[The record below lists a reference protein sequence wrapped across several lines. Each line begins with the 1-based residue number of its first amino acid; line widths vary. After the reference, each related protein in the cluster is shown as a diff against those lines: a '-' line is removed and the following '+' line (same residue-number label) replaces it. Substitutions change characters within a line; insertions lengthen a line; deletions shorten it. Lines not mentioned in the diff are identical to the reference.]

1 MVKFSGYSIKS
12 ETVVHRFTKKAVL
25 KSFKK
30 FTEKHLYIGLQLHL
44 KKDPVQVFSNRFA
57 S

>member
-1 MVKFSGYSIKS
+1 MVKFSRYSIKS
-12 ETVVHRFTKKAVL
+12 EIVVHRFTKEAVL

-30 FTEKHLYIGLQLHL
+30 FTEKHLFMSLQLHL
-44 KKDPVQVFSNRFA
+44 KIDPVQVFSNRFA